1 MRVFLSGLLAVAGLA
16 MWALAEVNHSWW
28 FLGASVVFLVGSIAN
43 SVLVLTTYNG
53 KKRQ

>member
-1 MRVFLSGLLAVAGLA
+1 MRVIFSGVLAVAGLA
-16 MWALAEVNHSWW
+16 TWALAEVNHNWW

-43 SVLVLTTYNG
+43 SVLVLKTYNG